1 LGAAIPEQAF
11 SQGAA
16 ADQQIAHRRDA
27 VRLLFILDRA
37 GKLASRGAPDGCVKV
52 IDAEMRIQ
60 AIDFW
65 LRNPDYLAHELLDQY
80 EAGRKADGSLFKTAI
95 EVMAGDEPDLRRM
108 SMLRYLFG
116 AYEALDDAMATLSLH
131 GLAIL
136 KRNYKADGSAIAQSS
151 FYLTEEGAAKAL
163 QLSTVAPLKWYA
175 DRASLVAKVAG
186 DRLGSALKKRQ
197 YEIAEYHSARHGR
210 VIQPI
215 KNQVAARLAEMQFK
229 P

>member
-1 LGAAIPEQAF
+1 MGPAVSEQTF
-11 SQGAA
+11 SQGGA
-16 ADQQIAHRRDA
+16 ADQQVAHRRDA

-37 GKLASRGAPDGCVKV
+37 GKPVSRGAPEGCVKV

-60 AIDFW
+60 ALDFW

-80 EAGRKADGSLFKTAI
+80 EAGRKANRSLLMAAV
-95 EVMAGDEPDLRRM
+95 EVMSGDEPDLRRM

-136 KRNYKADGSAIAQSS
+136 KRKYKADGSAIAQSS
-151 FYLTEEGAAKAL
+151 FFLTEDGAAKAL
-163 QLSTVAPLKWYA
+163 QLSAVEPLRWYA
-175 DRASLVAKVAG
+175 DRTDLVAKVAG
-186 DRLGSALKKRQ
+186 NRVGSALKKRQ
-197 YEIAEYHSARHGR
+197 YEIAQYHNARYGR

-215 KNQVAARLAEMQFK
+215 KDQVAARLVELAV
-229 P
+229 

>member
-1 LGAAIPEQAF
+1 MGGAPSKQ
-11 SQGAA
+11 SLQPYSA
-16 ADQQIAHRRDA
+16 ADHQIAHRRDA

-37 GKLASRGAPDGCVKV
+37 GKATSRGAPTRCVKV

-80 EAGRKADGSLFKTAI
+80 EAGRKRDTSLLEAAI
-95 EVMAGDEPDLRRM
+95 AVMAGDEPDLRRM

-136 KRNYKADGSAIAQSS
+136 KRRYKASGSAIAQSS
-151 FYLTEEGAAKAL
+151 FFLTEEGAAKAA
-163 QLSTVAPLKWYA
+163 QLATVSPLSWYA
-175 DRASLVAKVAG
+175 DRAALVAQVAG

-210 VIQPI
+210 LIQPI
-215 KNQVAARLAEMQFK
+215 KDQVAARLAEIQYR